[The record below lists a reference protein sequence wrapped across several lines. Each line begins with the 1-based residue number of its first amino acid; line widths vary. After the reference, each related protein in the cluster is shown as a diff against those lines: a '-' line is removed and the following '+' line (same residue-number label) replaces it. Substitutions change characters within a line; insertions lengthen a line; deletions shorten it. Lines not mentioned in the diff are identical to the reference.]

1 MRATGIV
8 RRIEDYGII
17 GQTPEGLEIQ
27 GFR

>member
-8 RRIEDYGII
+8 RRIEDYDII
-17 GQTPEGLEIQ
+17 GQTPEGLETW